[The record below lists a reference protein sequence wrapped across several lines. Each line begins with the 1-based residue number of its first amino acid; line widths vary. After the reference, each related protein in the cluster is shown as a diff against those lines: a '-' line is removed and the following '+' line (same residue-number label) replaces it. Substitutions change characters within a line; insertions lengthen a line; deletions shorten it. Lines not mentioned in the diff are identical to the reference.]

1 MFLSKRA
8 RTHEA
13 FSLLKGIVAL
23 QLLSM
28 GYVAAAAGVAVVAV
42 IEMAA
47 GIYYAWIDDK
57 QNE

>member
-8 RTHEA
+8 RIHEA

-42 IEMAA
+42 IEMVA
-47 GIYYAWIDDK
+47 GIYYACIDDK